1 MLLDLLQMLKIFQQL
16 KNIRIDTGI
25 RDKFKKSD
33 EATKRDI
40 YKILA
45 IGLLSFL
52 IVTLAVFFS
61 GILSNENPEKA
72 TPEIRP
78 VQEIYIDDKTLTI
91 DDLEELNREE
101 IWDLLD
107 IPDEPVDE
115 NGQGL
120 ELPSIPNPLDL
131 INPFS
136 GFQES
141 IRDAFSEII
150 QQGLEL
156 FDDYVAFT
164 PNIAKSDGEIVDA
177 RGNPIPLR
185 VNKFYNA
192 SQTIAFLLL
201 PLVIVLTGVTIVLE
215 GRIKG
220 MQVLMDTGKKVL
232 LFMFAIVSLRFVFSL
247 AIDLNNAIAKFV
259 LQNLVG
265 LPGVETLS
273 ESLLVAF
280 GMNISSGKLEFSL
293 EGALNL
299 FGEIILWIALFFL
312 LMTLLFQF
320 VIRFF
325 HLLIHLIMA
334 PIVLLIALL
343 PGGGQFF
350 KTYLEE
356 VLRTLFMQPI
366 FLVGIGIALEVISS
380 VDEPVPKI
388 VLGLGAL
395 SFLNIIPAIVN
406 RFSGIMWGIGGAV
419 AGGILTASTIGQAG
433 KIKQGLVQGVSG
445 GKSGSIRNL
454 ASRAI
459 GEKVASALP
468 GGAVVSGASKFAG
481 GTTMGGGKATSAT
494 LMKGQQN
501 SGTFKQALKGGK
513 ADSAFKS
520 LGMKPLAKDS
530 LVKGGNQTLN
540 KIDPDFSG
548 ISKVSLKDSENLSS
562 KFISS
567 NYDSYMGDYPLVEGS
582 PSLGQLANVSDFKA
596 VNPQTHEL
604 MNSVLQTQPIKA
616 DLGNT
621 FDSSNDTHWNHL
633 TEWYAKNESKT
644 TGKPLERFQTFA
656 NNPANKMDVVRR
668 ASSEGYFKSQGI
680 NTVKLTDNISGENP
694 VTKYYQIQKPKK
706 LNRNSNAGNRTTK
719 TK

>member
-1 MLLDLLQMLKIFQQL
+1 MLKLFQQL

-25 RDKFKKSD
+25 KERFHKSD
-33 EATKRDI
+33 KATRKEV
-40 YKILA
+40 YKILT
-45 IGLLSFL
+45 IG
-52 IVTLAVFFS
+52 AVAFI
-61 GILSNENPEKA
+61 GILIAIFLSGFFARDEPEVIIPEPQPVEKVYINEDTFTLEDL
-72 TPEIRP
+72 
-78 VQEIYIDDKTLTI
+78 QELSRD
-91 DDLEELNREE
+91 E

-107 IPDEPVDE
+107 IPEDPDEQE
-115 NGQGL
+115 GKGL
-120 ELPSIPNPLDL
+120 ELPNIQLPSIPNPLDL

-164 PNIAKSDGEIVDA
+164 PNIAKSDGEIVDT

-192 SQTIAFLLL
+192 SRTIAFLLL

-232 LFMFAIVSLRFVFSL
+232 LFMFAIVSLRFIFSL
-247 AIDLNNAIAKFV
+247 AIDLNNAIARFV
-259 LQNLVG
+259 LQSLVG

-280 GMNISSGKLEFSL
+280 GMSISSGKLEFSL
-293 EGALNL
+293 QGALNL

-334 PIVLLIALL
+334 PIVLIIALL

-366 FLVGIGIALEVISS
+366 FLIGIGIALEVISS
-380 VDEPVPKI
+380 VNEPVPKI

-433 KIKQGLVQGVSG
+433 KVKQGLVQGATG

-454 ASRAI
+454 AGRAI
-459 GEKVASALP
+459 GEKIASFVP
-468 GGAVVSGASKFAG
+468 GGGVAG
-481 GTTMGGGKATSAT
+481 GAGKLATATGAIGGGKAVSAN
-494 LMKGQQN
+494 LMKGQQ
-501 SGTFKQALKGGK
+501 SAGAFKQALKGGK

-530 LVKGGNQTLN
+530 LIQGGKQTLN

-562 KFISS
+562 KFINS
-567 NYDSYMGDYPLVEGS
+567 NYDSFMGDYPLVEGS
-582 PSLGQLANVSDFKA
+582 PSLGQLTNVSDFKA

-604 MNSVLQTQPIKA
+604 MSSVLQTQPVKA

-633 TEWYAKNESKT
+633 TEWYAKNEAKT
-644 TGKPLERFQTFA
+644 TGKPMEHFQTFA
-656 NNPANKMDVVRR
+656 NNPANRMDIVRR
-668 ASSEGYFKSQGI
+668 GSSEGYFKSQGI
-680 NTVKLTDNISGENP
+680 NTVKLTDNVSGGEP
-694 VTKYYQIQKPKK
+694 VTKYYQVQKPKK
-706 LNRNSNAGNRTTK
+706 LNKNTNARNSTAK